1 MKVINNRTIEPMN
14 SLPNYEPTGA
24 EVVPLE
30 SHQIEHAIAVSRRV
44 SNPENR
50 WQVYLSAL
58 ALAGFEQ
65 WLKTRTTE
73 ITLNSS
79 QCRILEANSDAPTA
93 VCHIQAN
100 GLKLCLIAVPSF
112 PDSVVVIPDAV
123 IDSPNLT
130 AQFYIPIAIYEET
143 EQVSIQGFL
152 RYDELI
158 QHRNVQSI
166 QHCENGT
173 YSIPSNW
180 FDSDLDQL
188 LLYLSCLD
196 STAIPLPA
204 DLAPTLP
211 LRQLFVQPIIDVGQ
225 WIQQQADEAL
235 DWIMLPPLNLSLAV
249 RGTLTN
255 LSGHLNQPTEEFAS
269 ILTALVRG
277 GMPLPENSKT
287 AYQDLQLGDRAL
299 RLYATAAS
307 LESEEWSLL
316 LVLRSQNNQP
326 LQGISM
332 QVTDGIS
339 VIINQTSNESVNA
352 DFLYGTAIGNYDE
365 QFILTIA
372 LADGTSLTL
381 PPFAFQSEI
390 V

>member
-1 MKVINNRTIEPMN
+1 MKIINERTIEPMN
-14 SLPNYEPTGA
+14 SLPDYEPTGA

-30 SHQIEHAIAVSRRV
+30 SYQIEHAIAVSRL
-44 SNPENR
+44 SNPESR

-79 QCRILEANSDAPTA
+79 QCQILEANSDTPTA
-93 VCHIQAN
+93 VCHLQAN
-100 GLKLCLIAVPSF
+100 RLKLCLIAVPSF
-112 PDSVVVIPDAV
+112 PDSVVVIPDVV
-123 IDSPNLT
+123 IDSPSLT
-130 AQFYIPIAIYEET
+130 AQFYIPISVYEET
-143 EQVSIQGFL
+143 EQVSVQGFL

-158 QHRNVQSI
+158 QHRSMQSI

-180 FDSDLDQL
+180 FDSDLDRL

-204 DLAPTLP
+204 NSASNLK
-211 LRQLFVQPIIDVGQ
+211 LRQLSVQPIINVRQ
-225 WIQQQADEAL
+225 WIQQQVDEAL

-249 RGTLTN
+249 RNTLTN
-255 LSGHLNQPTEEFAS
+255 LSGNLNQPTEEFAS

-277 GMPLPENSKT
+277 GMLLPENSKT
-287 AYQDLQLGDRAL
+287 AYQDLQLGDRTL

-307 LESEEWSLL
+307 LANQEWSLL
-316 LVLRSQNNQP
+316 LILRSQNNQSM
-326 LQGISM
+326 QGISM
-332 QVTDGIS
+332 QETDGIN
-339 VIINQTSNESVNA
+339 VIINQTSNESMNA
-352 DFLYGTAIGNYDE
+352 DFLYGTAIGSYGE
-365 QFILTIA
+365 QFLLTLT